1 MKRRAA
7 LLSLSALA
15 LSACGFQLRGTG
27 GRGVIPFKSVY
38 LGAGTTGR
46 LGTELR
52 RYLRASDI
60 ELTTEPKSAE
70 AVVDILSERQSRA
83 TLSLNAQGR
92 VRDYSINYAVT
103 FRVNDGAGRELI
115 PTSTITLKRDLTFNE
130 SQVIAKE
137 KEEEML
143 YRDMQS
149 DVVQQILRRLSA
161 VNRS

>member
-27 GRGVIPFKSVY
+27 GRGVIPFKSVH
-38 LGAGTTGR
+38 LGAGTGGR

-60 ELTTEPKSAE
+60 ELTAEPKNAE
-70 AVVDILSERQSRA
+70 AVIDILSERQSRA
-83 TLSLNAQGR
+83 TISLNSQGR
-92 VRDYSINYAVT
+92 VRDYSIFYNVV
-103 FRVNDGAGRELI
+103 FRVNDGSGRELI
-115 PTSTITLKRDLTFNE
+115 PSSTITLKRDLTFNE